1 MRMVGKGIEMAMGPI
16 AIFRSLNRDQRY
28 AFMGSFLGWTL
39 DAFDFFIVTFVF
51 ARIATEFKVPI
62 PSVVFAVTITL
73 ALRPLGAL
81 IFGWLAD
88 RYGRRAPLMINIA
101 FYSLME
107 LLTAFS
113 PNFTIFLLLRAL
125 YGIGMGGEW
134 GVGAALALETLPTQ
148 ARGLASGILQ
158 QGYATGFLLAA
169 VVFWIFSS
177 FAGADAWRGL
187 FVIGVL
193 PALLV
198 LYIRAF
204 VKESPTWTAGK
215 AKPIAQRGALLAA
228 FVKNPWIFISAIL
241 LMTAFNYMSHGT
253 QDLYP
258 TFLEKQRGFS
268 PALRSQVTIVVQIG
282 AIIGGSLF
290 GYLSQQWGRK
300 RTIVIAACGGVVA
313 IPLWVFAPNVA
324 LLTLG
329 GFIMQF
335 FVQGAWGVIPAHLNE
350 LSPGNIRGTFPGFT
364 YQLGNL
370 TSAPAAQ
377 IEAAFATRFVL
388 PEGGANYAEALAIIV
403 IIVFFAVILFT
414 LLGGERRGV
423 EFSDA

>member
-1 MRMVGKGIEMAMGPI
+1 MAMGPL
-16 AIFRSLNRDQRY
+16 AMYRLLNRDARF
-28 AFMGSFLGWTL
+28 AFIGSFLGWTL
-39 DAFDFFIVTFVF
+39 DAFDFFIVTFLF
-51 ARIATEFKVPI
+51 ARIATEFGVPI
-62 PSVVFAVTITL
+62 PEVIFANTITL
-73 ALRPLGAL
+73 MLRPLGAL
-81 IFGWLAD
+81 LFGLLAD
-88 RYGRRAPLMINIA
+88 RFGRRTPLMINIG

-107 LLTAFS
+107 LLTAFAPS
-113 PNFTIFLLLRAL
+113 FTVFVALRAL

-134 GVGAALALETLPTQ
+134 GVGAALALESLPTE
-148 ARGLASGILQ
+148 ARGLASGVLQ

-169 VVFWIFSS
+169 IAFWIFSS
-177 FAGADAWRGL
+177 FAGEHAWRGL
-187 FVIGVL
+187 FIVGVA

-204 VKESPTWTAGK
+204 VKESPTFRSGK
-215 AKPIAQRGALLAA
+215 SKPDAERGNLFAA
-228 FVKNPWIFISAIL
+228 FRKNPWVFITAIL
-241 LMTAFNYMSHGT
+241 MMTAFNYMSHGT

-282 AIIGGSLF
+282 AIVGGSLF

-300 RTIVIAACGGVVA
+300 RMIVVAACGGLVA

-377 IEAAFATRFVL
+377 IEAAFATHFVL
-388 PEGGANYAEALAIIV
+388 PTGGANYAEALAIIV
-403 IIVFFAVILFT
+403 LIVFIAVIAFT
-414 LLGGERRGV
+414 LLAGERRGI
-423 EFSDA
+423 EFTNTV

>member
-1 MRMVGKGIEMAMGPI
+1 MGPI
-16 AIFRSLNRDQRY
+16 AILRSLNRDQRN
-28 AFMGSFLGWTL
+28 AFLGSFLGWTL
-39 DAFDFFIVTFVF
+39 DAFDFFIVTFLF
-51 ARIATEFKVPI
+51 ARIAAEFGVPVV
-62 PSVVFAVTITL
+62 SVVFANTITL
-73 ALRPLGAL
+73 MFRPLGAL
-81 IFGWLAD
+81 IFGILAD
-88 RYGRRAPLMINIA
+88 RYGRRALLMINIG

-107 LLTAFS
+107 LLTAFA
-113 PNFTIFLLLRAL
+113 PDFTLFVALRAL

-134 GVGAALALETLPTQ
+134 GVGAALALESLPTE
-148 ARGLASGILQ
+148 ARGLASGALQ

-169 VVFWIFSS
+169 IAFWIFSS
-177 FAGADAWRGL
+177 VFGEHAWRGL
-187 FVIGVL
+187 FIIGVL

-204 VKESPTWTAGK
+204 VKESPTFRPA
-215 AKPIAQRGALLAA
+215 ASKPTGERGGLWSA
-228 FVKNPWIFISAIL
+228 FRKNPWIFVTAIL

-282 AIIGGSLF
+282 AIIGGTLF
-290 GYLSQQWGRK
+290 GFLSQRFGRK
-300 RTIVIAACGGVVA
+300 RTIVTAAAFGLLA
-313 IPLWVFAPNVA
+313 IPLWAFAPNVA

-335 FVQGAWGVIPAHLNE
+335 FVQGAWGVIPVHLNE
-350 LSPGNIRGTFPGFT
+350 LSPGDVRGTFPGFT

-377 IEAAFATRFVL
+377 IEAGFATHFVL
-388 PEGGANYAEALAIIV
+388 PNGGDNYAQALAIIMV
-403 IIVFFAVILFT
+403 VVFLAVILFT
-414 LLGGERRGV
+414 SIAGERRAIAFTG
-423 EFSDA
+423 SA

>member
-1 MRMVGKGIEMAMGPI
+1 VALGPI
-16 AIFRSLNRDQRY
+16 DILRSLSRDQRN
-28 AFMGSFLGWTL
+28 AFFGSFLGWTL

-51 ARIATEFKVPI
+51 TRIAASFGVPI
-62 PSVVFAVTITL
+62 SAVVFANTVTL
-73 ALRPLGAL
+73 MFRPLGAL
-81 IFGWLAD
+81 IFGMIAD
-88 RYGRRAPLMINIA
+88 RFGRRTPLMINIA

-107 LLTAFS
+107 VLTAFA
-113 PNFTIFLLLRAL
+113 PDFTIFVVLRAL

-134 GVGAALALETLPTQ
+134 GVGAALALESLPTE
-148 ARGLASGILQ
+148 ARGLASGVLQ

-177 FAGADAWRGL
+177 YFGALEWRPL
-187 FVIGVL
+187 FIVGVL

-204 VKESPTWTAGK
+204 VKESPTWHSRKSNPLAPRAGLWTAFRQK
-215 AKPIAQRGALLAA
+215 
-228 FVKNPWIFISAIL
+228 PWIFISAIL

-268 PALRSQVTIVVQIG
+268 PALRSQVTIIVQIG
-282 AIIGGSLF
+282 AIIGGTLF
-290 GYLSQQWGRK
+290 GYLSQALGRK
-300 RTIVIAACGGVVA
+300 RMIVTAAVFGLLA
-313 IPLWVFAPNVA
+313 IPLWAFAPNTA
-324 LLTLG
+324 LLALG

-335 FVQGAWGVIPAHLNE
+335 FVQGAWGIIPVHLNE
-350 LSPGNIRGTFPGFT
+350 LSPAGVRGTFPGLT

-377 IEAAFATRFVL
+377 IEAAFAAHFVL
-388 PEGGANYAEALAIIV
+388 PSGGANYAQALAIIMVVVFAGV
-403 IIVFFAVILFT
+403 IVFT
-414 LLGGERRGV
+414 LLAGERRAVDFAPESG
-423 EFSDA
+423 